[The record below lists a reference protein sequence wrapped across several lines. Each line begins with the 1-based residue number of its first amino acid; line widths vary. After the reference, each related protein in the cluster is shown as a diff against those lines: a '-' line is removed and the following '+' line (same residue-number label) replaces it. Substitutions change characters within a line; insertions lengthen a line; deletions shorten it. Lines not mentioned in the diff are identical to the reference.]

1 MDMPE
6 EDLALVL
13 LKRSSLLTGA
23 RCREGC
29 WGAERCNMLRE
40 AVIEDVVEP
49 SLDFVPKN
57 ESHVNNNHKQ
67 QL

>member
-1 MDMPE
+1 M
-6 EDLALVL
+6 LGLSVNV
-13 LKRSSLLTGA
+13 
-23 RCREGC
+23 
-29 WGAERCNMLRE
+29 ERCNMLRV
-40 AVIEDVVEP
+40 AVIDGVEP